1 MDAPYYPRRG
11 AGRTRKPAGA
21 ERRRRRGGAT
31 AQARSERKGAVTRA
45 RIAAALALVLAA
57 PAAVRSEE
65 PLTLEK
71 AIAEALAA
79 NARLPIPALDVS
91 LAAEREREAK
101 AERWLKVALESDFI
115 YAPPGYSAAITNLGE
130 ARLQGVVR
138 QPVYAGGA
146 LKAGVD
152 RALANKDAAAAR
164 YRMAQKDV
172 ELEVRGRF
180 AELAAARTEIDV
192 RRTGL
197 DQLSTYM
204 SSLRSRQAAGQGVTA
219 DLLKTSV
226 RVELEQ
232 ATVADAEQR
241 ADEAR
246 LGLNELMGRDPA
258 APLTLAPLPPPGEP
272 KAIEDASWNAAPDIG
287 AAQAEAHAAEAQIT
301 IASAERRPHLLFS
314 ADAGFLADDT
324 THPFQTQFWDR
335 VWRDGGYS
343 LSLVFSWPV
352 WDTGAAQA
360 RVAQASIEAEQAN
373 RQVDLEKR
381 NARLAW
387 EKARSALRRLYDQIQ
402 ILSKAIPDARDSY
415 LDTESRYRGGTATNL
430 EVLDAHAA
438 AVDAGVRLS
447 DAVERYRVAE
457 ASLIRWGTP

>member
-1 MDAPYYPRRG
+1 VLSFTTP
-11 AGRTRKPAGA
+11 
-21 ERRRRRGGAT
+21 
-31 AQARSERKGAVTRA
+31 
-45 RIAAALALVLAA
+45 LAL
-57 PAAVRSEE
+57 RSEE

-79 NARLPIPALDVS
+79 NARLPVPALDVS
-91 LAAEREREAK
+91 LAAEREREAR

-180 AELAAARTEIDV
+180 AELAAARAEIEV

-197 DQLSTYM
+197 DQLSTYV
-204 SSLRSRQAAGQGVTA
+204 SSLKSRQAAGQGVAA
-219 DLLKTSV
+219 DVLKTSV

-232 ATVADAEQR
+232 ATVVDAEQR

-246 LGLNELMGRDPA
+246 LGLNELMGRDPVG
-258 APLTLAPLPPPGEP
+258 PLDLATLPPPQESRELEAAP
-272 KAIEDASWNAAPDIG
+272 WNAAPDIG
-287 AAQAEAHAAEAQIT
+287 AAKAAAQAAQAQVT

-352 WDTGAAQA
+352 WDTGAAKA
-360 RVAQASIEAEQAN
+360 REAQATIEAEQAN
-373 RQVDLEKR
+373 KQIDLEKR
-381 NARLAW
+381 NARLSW

-402 ILSKAIPDARDSY
+402 ILSKAVPDAHDSY
-415 LDTESRYRGGTATNL
+415 LETESRYRGGTATNL

-447 DAVERYRVAE
+447 DAVEKYRVAE
-457 ASLIRWGTP
+457 AALIRWGTP

>member
-1 MDAPYYPRRG
+1 
-11 AGRTRKPAGA
+11 
-21 ERRRRRGGAT
+21 
-31 AQARSERKGAVTRA
+31 
-45 RIAAALALVLAA
+45 VLAA
-57 PAAVRSEE
+57 SAAGGADE
-65 PLTLEK
+65 PLTLDR

-79 NARLPIPALDVS
+79 NARLPMPALDVS
-91 LAAEREREAK
+91 LASEREREAR

-130 ARLQGVVR
+130 ARLQGVAR
-138 QPVYAGGA
+138 QPIYAGGA

-152 RALANKDAAAAR
+152 RALANKDAASAR

-180 AELAAARTEIDV
+180 AELTAARTEIDV
-192 RRTGL
+192 RRAGL
-197 DQLSTYM
+197 DQLATYI
-204 SSLRSRQAAGQGVTA
+204 SSLRSRQAAGQGVSA
-219 DLLKTSV
+219 DVLKTNV

-246 LGLNELMGRDPA
+246 LTLNELMGRDPV
-258 APLTLAPLPPPGEP
+258 APLTLAAQAPPQEP
-272 KAIEDASWNAAPDIG
+272 AQPDGASWNVAPEIG
-287 AAQAEAHAAEAQIT
+287 AAQAEAQAAQAQVT

-352 WDTGAAQA
+352 WDTGAAKA
-360 RVAQASIEAEQAN
+360 REAQAAIEAEQAN

-402 ILSKAIPDARDSY
+402 TLSRAVPEARDSY
-415 LDTESRYRGGTATNL
+415 LEIESRYRGGTATNL
-430 EVLDAHAA
+430 DVLDAHAA
-438 AVDAGVRLS
+438 SVEAGVRLS
-447 DAVERYRVAE
+447 DAMERYRVAE

>member
-1 MDAPYYPRRG
+1 MRV
-11 AGRTRKPAGA
+11 
-21 ERRRRRGGAT
+21 AT
-31 AQARSERKGAVTRA
+31 F
-45 RIAAALALVLAA
+45 LALVLAA
-57 PAAVRSEE
+57 PVAGRSEE

-71 AIAEALAA
+71 AIEEALAA

-91 LAAEREREAK
+91 LAAEREREAR

-138 QPVYAGGA
+138 QPIYAGGA

-152 RALANKDAAAAR
+152 RALANRNAAAAR

-180 AELAAARTEIDV
+180 AELTAARSETDV
-192 RRTGL
+192 RRAGL

-204 SSLRSRQAAGQGVTA
+204 SSLRSRQAAGQGVAA
-219 DLLKTSV
+219 DVLKTSV
-226 RVELEQ
+226 RVELEE
-232 ATVADAEQR
+232 ATIADAEQR

-246 LGLNELMGRDPA
+246 LGLNELMGREPG
-258 APLTLAPLPPPGEP
+258 APLALALQPPPPEP
-272 KAIEDASWNAAPDIG
+272 KELDETSWNAAPEIG
-287 AAQAEAHAAEAQIT
+287 AAQADSQAAEAQIT

-335 VWRDGGYS
+335 FWRDGGYS

-352 WDTGAAQA
+352 WDTGAARA
-360 RVAQASIEAEQAN
+360 REAQAAIEAEQAN
-373 RQVDLEKR
+373 RQVDLQKR

-387 EKARSALRRLYDQIQ
+387 EKARSALRRLYEQIQ

-415 LDTESRYRGGTATNL
+415 LETESRYRGGTATNL
-430 EVLDAHAA
+430 EVLDAQAA
-438 AVDAGVRLS
+438 AVEAGVRLS
-447 DAVERYRVAE
+447 DAVERYHVAE
-457 ASLIRWGTP
+457 AALIRWGTP